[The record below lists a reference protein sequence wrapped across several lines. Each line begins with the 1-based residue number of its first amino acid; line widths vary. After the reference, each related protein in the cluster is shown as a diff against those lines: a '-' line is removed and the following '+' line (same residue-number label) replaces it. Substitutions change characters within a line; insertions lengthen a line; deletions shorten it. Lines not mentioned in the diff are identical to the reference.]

1 MRRLYSPS
9 MSAKRSRPRSRPRVR
24 STTILAV
31 RRDDHVAVAGDG
43 QVTFDKTIMKSGAR
57 KVRRLYNDKIIAG
70 FAGSTADAFTLF
82 TRFEAKLEQYHGQLQ
97 RAAVELGKEWRT
109 DKYLRHLEAL
119 LIVADENTSLILSGG
134 GDVIEPDDGV
144 VAIGSGGPYATAA
157 ARALLRH
164 TDLPAKEIV
173 KEAMKIASEIC
184 IYTNSDLIIEEL

>member
-1 MRRLYSPS
+1 
-9 MSAKRSRPRSRPRVR
+9 
-24 STTILAV
+24 
-31 RRDDHVAVAGDG
+31 
-43 QVTFDKTIMKSGAR
+43 MKSRAR

-109 DKYLRHLEAL
+109 DKFLRHLEAL
-119 LIVADENTSLILSGG
+119 LIVADENASLVLSGA

-144 VAIGSGGPYATAA
+144 VAIGSGGPYAVAA

-164 TDLPAKEIV
+164 TELSAREV
-173 KEAMKIASEIC
+173 ALEAMKITSEIC
-184 IYTNSDLIIEEL
+184 IYTNFDLIIEEL

>member
-1 MRRLYSPS
+1 MRRREFQSEVNP
-9 MSAKRSRPRSRPRVR
+9 VIR
-24 STTILAV
+24 STTIIAV
-31 RRDDHVAVAGDG
+31 RRDSRVAVAGDG
-43 QVTFDKTIMKSGAR
+43 QVTFDRTVMKANAR

-82 TRFEAKLEQYHGQLQ
+82 ARFEAKLEQYRGNLQ

-119 LIVADENTSLILSGG
+119 LIVADETVSLVISGG
-134 GDVIEPDDGV
+134 GDVIEPDDGI

-164 TDLPAKEIV
+164 TSLSAKEIAQ
-173 KEAMKIASEIC
+173 EALRIAGEIC
-184 IYTNSDLIIEEL
+184 IYTNSNLVIEEI

>member
-1 MRRLYSPS
+1 MTSNH
-9 MSAKRSRPRSRPRVR
+9 SRAQNGPLIR

-31 RRDDHVAVAGDG
+31 RRNDRVAVAGDG
-43 QVTFDKTIMKSGAR
+43 QVTFDKTVMKASAR

-82 TRFEAKLEQYHGQLQ
+82 SRFEAKLEQYHGQLQ
-97 RAAVELGKEWRT
+97 RAAVEMGKEWRT

-119 LIVADENTSLILSGG
+119 LIVADDKASLVISGG

-157 ARALLRH
+157 ARALIRH
-164 TDLPAKEIV
+164 TELSAKEIV
-173 KEAMKIASEIC
+173 TEAMKIAGEIC
-184 IYTNSDLIIEEL
+184 IYTNSNLLIEEI

>member
-1 MRRLYSPS
+1 
-9 MSAKRSRPRSRPRVR
+9 MSVKRSGAPTRPMVH
-24 STTILAV
+24 STTILSV
-31 RRDDHVAVAGDG
+31 RKDNRVAVAGDG

-119 LIVADENTSLILSGG
+119 LIVADQNTSLVLSGG

-144 VAIGSGGPYATAA
+144 VAIGSGGPYAIAA
-157 ARALLRH
+157 ARALVRH
-164 TDLPAKEIV
+164 TDLSARDV
-173 KEAMKIASEIC
+173 VREAMKIASEIC
-184 IYTNSDLIIEEL
+184 IYTNSEILIEEL

>member
-1 MRRLYSPS
+1 MAKKYSET
-9 MSAKRSRPRSRPRVR
+9 RPHIR

-31 RRDDHVAVAGDG
+31 RRDGHVAVAGDG
-43 QVTFDKTIMKSGAR
+43 QVTLVKTVMKSGAR

-82 TRFEAKLEQYHGQLQ
+82 ARFEAKLEQYHGQLQ

-119 LIVADENTSLILSGG
+119 LIVADEKASLVLSGG
-134 GDVIEPDDGV
+134 GDVIEPDDGI

-157 ARALLRH
+157 ARALLRN
-164 TDLPAKEIV
+164 TEFSAREV
-173 KEAMKIASEIC
+173 AVEAMKIAAEIC
-184 IYTNSDLIIEEL
+184 IYTNSNLVLEEI

>member
-1 MRRLYSPS
+1 
-9 MSAKRSRPRSRPRVR
+9 MSVKRSGAPTRPTVR
-24 STTILAV
+24 STTILSV
-31 RRDDHVAVAGDG
+31 RKDNRVAVAGDG

-119 LIVADENTSLILSGG
+119 LIVADQNTSLVLSGG

-144 VAIGSGGPYATAA
+144 VAIGSGGPYAIAA
-157 ARALLRH
+157 ARALVRH
-164 TDLPAKEIV
+164 TDLSARDV
-173 KEAMKIASEIC
+173 VQAAMKIAGEIC
-184 IYTNSDLIIEEL
+184 IYTNSEILIEEL

>member
-1 MRRLYSPS
+1 MRK
-9 MSAKRSRPRSRPRVR
+9 KRFRPDTRPVVH
-24 STTILAV
+24 STTILVV
-31 RRDDHVAVAGDG
+31 RRNNQVAVAGDG
-43 QVTFDKTIMKSGAR
+43 QVTFDKTIMKMGAR

-119 LIVADENTSLILSGG
+119 LVVADEKASLIISGG

-144 VAIGSGGPYATAA
+144 VAIGSGGAYAMAA
-157 ARALLRH
+157 ARALLKH
-164 TDLPAKEIV
+164 SDLPAKDIV
-173 KEAMKIASEIC
+173 VEAMRIASEID
-184 IYTNSDLIIEEL
+184 IYTNSNLVIEEL

>member
-1 MRRLYSPS
+1 
-9 MSAKRSRPRSRPRVR
+9 MSVKRSGAPTRPTVR
-24 STTILAV
+24 STTILSV
-31 RRDDHVAVAGDG
+31 RKDNRVAVAGDG

-97 RAAVELGKEWRT
+97 RAAGELGKEWRT

-119 LIVADENTSLILSGG
+119 LIVADQNTSLVLSGG

-144 VAIGSGGPYATAA
+144 VAIGSGGPYAIAA
-157 ARALLRH
+157 ARALVRH
-164 TDLPAKEIV
+164 TELSARDV
-173 KEAMKIASEIC
+173 VQEAMKIAGEIC
-184 IYTNSDLIIEEL
+184 IYTNSEILIEEL

>member
-1 MRRLYSPS
+1 
-9 MSAKRSRPRSRPRVR
+9 
-24 STTILAV
+24 
-31 RRDDHVAVAGDG
+31 
-43 QVTFDKTIMKSGAR
+43 MKSGAR

-97 RAAVELGKEWRT
+97 RSAVELGKEWRT

-119 LIVADENTSLILSGG
+119 LIVADESTSLILSGG

-144 VAIGSGGPYATAA
+144 VAIGSGGPFATAA

-164 TDLPAKEIV
+164 TDLSARDV
-173 KEAMKIASEIC
+173 VLEAMKIASEIC

>member
-1 MRRLYSPS
+1 MPS
-9 MSAKRSRPRSRPRVR
+9 KRSRPLPRSRIR

-31 RRDDHVAVAGDG
+31 RKNNQVAMAGDG
-43 QVTFDKTIMKSGAR
+43 QVTFEKTVMKSRAR

-82 TRFEAKLEQYHGQLQ
+82 TRFESKLEQYHGQLQ
-97 RAAVELGKEWRT
+97 RSAVELGKEWRT

-119 LIVADENTSLILSGG
+119 LIVADENASLVLSGA

-144 VAIGSGGPYATAA
+144 VAIGSGGPYAVAA

-164 TDLPAKEIV
+164 TDLSAREV
-173 KEAMKIASEIC
+173 ALEAMKITSEIC
-184 IYTNSDLIIEEL
+184 IFTNFDLIIEEL

>member
-1 MRRLYSPS
+1 
-9 MSAKRSRPRSRPRVR
+9 MSVKRSGAPTRPTVR
-24 STTILAV
+24 STTILSV
-31 RRDDHVAVAGDG
+31 RKDNRVAVAGDG
-43 QVTFDKTIMKSGAR
+43 QVTFDKTIMKSGSR

-119 LIVADENTSLILSGG
+119 LIVADQNTSLVLSGG

-144 VAIGSGGPYATAA
+144 VAIGSGGPYAIAA
-157 ARALLRH
+157 ARALVRH
-164 TDLPAKEIV
+164 TDLSARDV
-173 KEAMKIASEIC
+173 VQEAMKIAGEIC
-184 IYTNSDLIIEEL
+184 IYTNSEILIEEL

>member
-1 MRRLYSPS
+1 MRRTGKRASQDVSDAPS
-9 MSAKRSRPRSRPRVR
+9 RAPVIR

-31 RRDDHVAVAGDG
+31 RRGDRVAVAGDG
-43 QVTFDKTIMKSGAR
+43 QVTFDKTVMKGGAR

-82 TRFEAKLEQYHGQLQ
+82 SRFEAKLEQYHGQLQ

-164 TDLPAKEIV
+164 TEMSAREIV
-173 KEAMKIASEIC
+173 AEAMKIAAEIC
-184 IYTNSDLIIEEL
+184 IFTNSNLLIEEI

>member
-1 MRRLYSPS
+1 MRRSRFN
-9 MSAKRSRPRSRPRVR
+9 RSTRPQIR
-24 STTILAV
+24 STTVLAV
-31 RRDDHVAVAGDG
+31 RRNDHVAVAGDG
-43 QVTFDKTIMKSGAR
+43 QVTFDKTVMKASAR

-97 RAAVELGKEWRT
+97 RAAVEMGKEWRT

-119 LIVADENTSLILSGG
+119 LIVADANTSLVLSGG
-134 GDVIEPDDGV
+134 GDVIEPDDGI

-164 TDLPAKEIV
+164 TDLSAKGIV
-173 KEAMKIASEIC
+173 TEAMKIAAEIC
-184 IYTNSDLIIEEL
+184 IYTNSNLIIEEL